1 MYLRQQ
7 AELILM
13 NFSGNLIGAAAEE
26 DGRKKDVP
34 ELSTEV
40 NS

>member
-13 NFSGNLIGAAAEE
+13 NFYGNRIGAAAEE
-26 DGRKKDVP
+26 DGRKKVVP